1 MCIRKLGNH
10 VKRGRFFRDDN
21 GAVTVE
27 SVLWVPVFLLF
38 FALIADVSLIFH
50 GQAKALRIA
59 YDGNRQAS
67 LGEFATAAE
76 TQAAILARIQEFAPN
91 ATVSTTFGTE
101 DIETRVVLPT
111 NDMVAIGTVTRILNI
126 DLKFQSVH
134 MRDPEV

>member
-1 MCIRKLGNH
+1 MCTRKLRKQAN
-10 VKRGRFFRDDN
+10 RGRFCRDEN
-21 GAVTVE
+21 GAITVE

-67 LGEFATAAE
+67 LGELASATD

-91 ATVSTTFGTE
+91 ATVNTSFGTD

-111 NDMVAIGTVTRILNI
+111 NDLVAVGTITRVLNI
-126 DLKFQSVH
+126 DLKIQSIH

>member
-1 MCIRKLGNH
+1 MCIRKLGKH
-10 VKRGRFFRDDN
+10 VKRGQFFRDDD
-21 GAVTVE
+21 GAITVE

-67 LGEFATAAE
+67 LGELATASD

-91 ATVSTTFGTE
+91 ATVNTTFGTE

-111 NDMVAIGTVTRILNI
+111 NDMVAVGTITRIMNI
-126 DLKFQSVH
+126 DIKIQSSH
-134 MRDPEV
+134 MRDPDA

>member
-1 MCIRKLGNH
+1 MCIEKLGMKH
-10 VKRGRFFRDDN
+10 VRGRFFRDDN

-67 LGEFATAAE
+67 LGQFTTADE

>member
-67 LGEFATAAE
+67 LGEFANAAE